1 MIDVPFSTETAAN
14 GAEAIS
20 AFKAAVAWLPA
31 FARTIRH
38 VEIVGESAVSVKCA
52 FSEPLGKGLIWVVS
66 ISGPHRERA
75 LRVDPFAGYSVLFR
89 IDAAGPCA
97 FPSDLRR
104 LWNLAPLEEELR
116 SGWLLNGPF
125 AVDPGRTGLA
135 GSIADRQEK
144 FQKLGRALG
153 DRLLELHDLAEAD
166 WPLFANSL
174 DLDASGTTAR
184 GIFWSHLFN
193 VLALDFDDDL
203 GRYLHAG
210 GHGYGRLAGQRQVV
224 PTRLPPPFATLVRAS
239 EVRHFAD
246 GALSDLAMLRE
257 VRGWPALAELG
268 NRMVTSEVAGQLG
281 KLGFGNARPIRFLP
295 EGS

>member
-1 MIDVPFSTETAAN
+1 VWTTFGRRSWPTFRCRLT
-14 GAEAIS
+14 
-20 AFKAAVAWLPA
+20 
-31 FARTIRH
+31 
-38 VEIVGESAVSVKCA
+38 
-52 FSEPLGKGLIWVVS
+52 

-75 LRVDPFAGYSVLFR
+75 LRVDLFAGYSVLFR

-203 GRYLHAG
+203 GRYLHPAVTDTG
-210 GHGYGRLAGQRQVV
+210 VSRGSAKSCRRACRR
-224 PTRLPPPFATLVRAS
+224 RLPHWCGHRRSDISPTAHCRTLPCSERFAAGRRWRS
-239 EVRHFAD
+239 WGIGWSHPRWPD
-246 GALSDLAMLRE
+246 NWGNSDSAMHDRLDSYLRDHRQDE
-257 VRGWPALAELG
+257 SNIVIETRRDQAAAKRSTTRWIA
-268 NRMVTSEVAGQLG
+268 VS
-281 KLGFGNARPIRFLP
+281 AR
-295 EGS
+295 